1 MFMQFETK
9 QGERV
14 CVQIKE
20 ILMISEDKKGVT
32 VELSDGTPILV
43 SQSYDVVLRQLEKRN
58 VFTRHDGF

>member
-1 MFMQFETK
+1 MQFETK

-43 SQSYDVVLRQLEKRN
+43 SQSYDEVLRRLEKRN
-58 VFTRHDGF
+58 VFTRHDVF